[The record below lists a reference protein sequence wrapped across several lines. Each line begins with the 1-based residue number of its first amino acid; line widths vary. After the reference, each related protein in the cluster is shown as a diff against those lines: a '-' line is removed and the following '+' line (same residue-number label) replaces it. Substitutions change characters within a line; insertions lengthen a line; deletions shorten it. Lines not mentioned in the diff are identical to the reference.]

1 MSHYKYLIIIL
12 LFLSITLNINNKI
25 KIMCMG
31 DSITFGSG
39 MPGSYRK
46 FLYNNLIKKGYKI
59 KMVGAK
65 DNKIEKYYNN
75 ENSSEFFEYEDD
87 NSGFSA
93 FTISQYGKRKGLLE
107 ILKKNKCLK
116 LNPNIIIL
124 QIGTNNAMDNYNF
137 DKTIKDFI
145 SLIDYML
152 NNISNNTIIFV
163 ATIPDMD
170 PNVKKVYSWFK
181 NYRKKK
187 KKIKAKQV
195 RINVNNYVAKF
206 NNKIKEIIENYRN
219 NNYNIRIGDLNPVI
233 KDVDN
238 LMFDGVHPNNEG
250 YKKIADFWTDIVE
263 KYINENLIKLNK
275 LYI

>member
-1 MSHYKYLIIIL
+1 MDDNS
-12 LFLSITLNINNKI
+12 KI
-25 KIMCMG
+25 KIMCIG
-31 DSITFGSG
+31 DSITYGHG

-65 DNKIEKYYNN
+65 DNKMEKYYNN
-75 ENSSEFFEYEDD
+75 KNNSEFFEYEDD

-145 SLIDYML
+145 
-152 NNISNNTIIFV
+152 IFCSYHFYFI
-163 ATIPDMD
+163 T
-170 PNVKKVYSWFK
+170 F
-181 NYRKKK
+181 
-187 KKIKAKQV
+187 
-195 RINVNNYVAKF
+195 
-206 NNKIKEIIENYRN
+206 
-219 NNYNIRIGDLNPVI
+219 
-233 KDVDN
+233 
-238 LMFDGVHPNNEG
+238 FD
-250 YKKIADFWTDIVE
+250 
-263 KYINENLIKLNK
+263 
-275 LYI
+275 